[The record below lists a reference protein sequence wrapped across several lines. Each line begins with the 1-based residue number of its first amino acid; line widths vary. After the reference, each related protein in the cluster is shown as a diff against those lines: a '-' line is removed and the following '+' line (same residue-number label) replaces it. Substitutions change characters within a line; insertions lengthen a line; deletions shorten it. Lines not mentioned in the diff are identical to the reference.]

1 MRRHPV
7 LVGFG
12 LLLAAFAF
20 AAPVRAADPLHDA
33 KKRLSDAQTELTKA
47 KVGVSLAAK
56 KIQKQIEATPEWKQ
70 AASAAMEATN
80 RYEASMRVAREH
92 LARQPAYKA
101 AIAELDKRVT
111 EREALRGSAVPASA
125 DDGAKGANKSDSS
138 PDPVVTAAVAVLN
151 AQSAVRK
158 IEQEA
163 YAADPQVTK
172 ARSDL
177 DDANTKL
184 AELKKVFL
192 EKVKGDPAFQSAQQQ
207 FQQASANYAQ
217 AAKDLDQAKKQQ
229 AAAESQKLDSD
240 LDTQRQQML
249 DRAGWRR

>member
-7 LVGFG
+7 FIAFGVLLV
-12 LLLAAFAF
+12 AYAF

-33 KKRLSDAQTELTKA
+33 KKRLSDAQSELTKA

-70 AASAAMEATN
+70 AATAAMEATN
-80 RYEASMRVAREH
+80 RNEVAMRVARQR
-92 LARQPAYKA
+92 LAQQPAYKA
-101 AIAELDKRVT
+101 AIAELNNRVA
-111 EREALRGSAVPASA
+111 EREALRASAVPASA
-125 DDGAKGANKSDSS
+125 DDGAKGAKKSDQS

-163 YAADPQVTK
+163 YAADPQITK

-177 DDANTKL
+177 DEANAKL

-192 EKVKGDPAFQSAQQQ
+192 EKVKDDPAFQSAQQQ

-229 AAAESQKLDSD
+229 AAAENQKLDSD

-249 DRAGWRR
+249 DRGGWRR